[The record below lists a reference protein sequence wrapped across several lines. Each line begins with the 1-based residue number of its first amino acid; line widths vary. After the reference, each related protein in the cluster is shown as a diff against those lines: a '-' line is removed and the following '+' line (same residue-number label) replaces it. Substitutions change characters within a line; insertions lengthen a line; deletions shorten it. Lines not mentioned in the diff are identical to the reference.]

1 MNGTLAPTIILSAP
15 QGWGKTRR
23 KHQLQ
28 VEFNCR
34 HVIDNWHPNLGICP
48 GALHL
53 TSMHPG
59 DLEDFGIAPEDIHRR
74 GWPCARDL
82 HRPSAPLHA
91 QAGNI
96 FWPLLQLLF
105 IIFAVISIG
114 FALSASHLLD
124 DVSTARWLD
133 SLTISDHST
142 EVAVAQDLEE
152 AQRDEQ
158 HHQRLNVM
166 ARAICGNAD
175 WEELGS
181 GAIQCI
187 PRRGL
192 KPYAVQLAGAQP

>member
-1 MNGTLAPTIILSAP
+1 MSAPTIILSTP
-15 QGWGKTRR
+15 LDWGNSQR
-23 KHQLQ
+23 KAALQ

-34 HVIDNWHPNLGICP
+34 HVINDWHPSLGTCP

-82 HRPSAPLHA
+82 HRPQRA

-96 FWPLLQLLF
+96 FVPLLGLIFFLF
-105 IIFAVISIG
+105 VVGSFG
-114 FALSASHLLD
+114 FVLSASHLLD
-124 DVSTARWLD
+124 EHSTARWLD

-142 EVAVAQDLEE
+142 EVAIAQDLEE
-152 AQRDEQ
+152 AQRSDQ
-158 HHQRLNVM
+158 HRQRINVM
-166 ARAICGNAD
+166 ARAICGNAE

-181 GAIQCI
+181 GAIQCN

-192 KPYAVQLAGAQP
+192 KPYTVQLAGAQP

>member
-1 MNGTLAPTIILSAP
+1 MSAAPAPTIILSAP
-15 QGWGKTRR
+15 QGWGKTRQ
-23 KHQLQ
+23 KAALQ

-34 HVIDNWHPNLGICP
+34 HVIDNWHPRMGTCP

-82 HRPSAPLHA
+82 HRPRRVPSA

-96 FWPLLQLLF
+96 APALLALFGPLLLVAL
-105 IIFAVISIG
+105 IG
-114 FALSASHLLD
+114 FALGASHHLD
-124 DVSTARWLD
+124 GF
-133 SLTISDHST
+133 TISDHST
-142 EVAVAQDLEE
+142 EVQIAQDMEQ

-158 HHQRLNVM
+158 RRERLHTIY
-166 ARAICGNAD
+166 RAICGNGE
-175 WEELGS
+175 WEELG
-181 GAIQCI
+181 GNAIRCL

-192 KPYAVQLAGAQP
+192 PAHIAQLPEGRP